1 MYPELAKEGY
11 DVTSPK
17 DKVYNCVAWAADRD
31 TTKWWEPSG
40 EPFDH
45 WPDGIPYDYA
55 FENYVLVFEARG
67 YLKCEDAIL
76 EEGYEKVAIYK
87 SKDGWFTLSLVSSKT
102 ENGRASSVL
111 KKTLNIPLRMDWSL
125 QDTVR

>member
-1 MYPELAKEGY
+1 M
-11 DVTSPK
+11 
-17 DKVYNCVAWAADRD
+17 YNCVAWAADRD

-87 SKDGWFTLSLVSSKT
+87 SKDGWFTHVARQLQNGKWTSKLGPQEDIEHST
-102 ENGRASSVL
+102 PHGLESPGYGEVEVIL
-111 KKTLNIPLRMDWSL
+111 KRKRDA
-125 QDTVR
+125 